1 MEKMTTQ
8 ETLRQLRQIVYKLT
22 PENFDE
28 LMESVADLKFD
39 TVKKLWES
47 IKLIFFKVV
56 LKPSS
61 IGLYAKMCCCLK
73 ELRVDTMTGESVTF
87 CTLLET
93 HCQQQLKKVHSG
105 DEDLN
110 QKEKVLVSEQN
121 EAKFRNLKLELEEAR
136 LKVHRRLLISMKFI
150 GELFKVKMLT
160 LDKVQTFVLEL
171 LRDDQRELP
180 MKCLCMLLFTIG
192 EELDTGNTKPLLD
205 DYCCKLEN
213 IATENKTSLSI
224 QHILRDVLDLR
235 KNNWVVPL
243 HKEVAQTLKPM
254 HEEGKFEDQRDPK
267 QRKGRG
273 GMTDQMTQTRP
284 MTDHNRNRSVK
295 NKGPLS
301 SNSLSCRCDGNRY
314 HISPPGRGRDRV
326 KLKEHSSDFE
336 KWCKRRAYTSAYRSD
351 GLVGYNRPH
360 SDRSSDNEKWQKI
373 PACGSSS
380 QGDQPV
386 TSGGHRVNRLIRMWE
401 NCIAGKD
408 LSQESVQHVEHS
420 SDIDQP
426 VVYKSRR
433 HSNMHGDD
441 KFTRASNCETCCS
454 RNDCR
459 RDSVQNNERTSNI
472 EKWHK
477 RNPSHGSVWPV
488 SNNGP
493 YGDGYWF
500 NPFKRASYGKNWH
513 LRNGHNK
520 NGFKDPNHSSDC
532 ENGQKKN
539 PHNPSRHTIWANFN
553 RKLNHRSHRNR
564 QAVAQFKSD
573 CENWRSGNDRN
584 RDHVDHQKGSPNDK
598 NWRSSKRDQAE
609 RCDRS
614 PDQHK
619 VIEHRVADSN
629 GEKKETEVQHMRNAD
644 EHQCSPPPPLSTSML
659 APV

>member
-1 MEKMTTQ
+1 MTTQ

-73 ELRVDTMTGESVTF
+73 ELKVDTMTGESVTF
-87 CTLLET
+87 CRLLET

-136 LKVHRRLLISMKFI
+136 LKVHHRLLISMKFI

-180 MKCLCMLLFTIG
+180 MKCLCMLLSTIG

-213 IATENKTSLSI
+213 IATESKTSLSI

-235 KNNWVVPL
+235 K
-243 HKEVAQTLKPM
+243 
-254 HEEGKFEDQRDPK
+254 
-267 QRKGRG
+267 
-273 GMTDQMTQTRP
+273 
-284 MTDHNRNRSVK
+284 
-295 NKGPLS
+295 
-301 SNSLSCRCDGNRY
+301 
-314 HISPPGRGRDRV
+314 
-326 KLKEHSSDFE
+326 LKEHSSDFE
-336 KWCKRRAYTSAYRSD
+336 KWCKRRVYTSAYRSD
-351 GLVGYNRPH
+351 GLVG
-360 SDRSSDNEKWQKI
+360 
-373 PACGSSS
+373 
-380 QGDQPV
+380 
-386 TSGGHRVNRLIRMWE
+386 
-401 NCIAGKD
+401 
-408 LSQESVQHVEHS
+408 
-420 SDIDQP
+420 
-426 VVYKSRR
+426 
-433 HSNMHGDD
+433 
-441 KFTRASNCETCCS
+441 
-454 RNDCR
+454 
-459 RDSVQNNERTSNI
+459 
-472 EKWHK
+472 
-477 RNPSHGSVWPV
+477 
-488 SNNGP
+488 
-493 YGDGYWF
+493 
-500 NPFKRASYGKNWH
+500 
-513 LRNGHNK
+513 
-520 NGFKDPNHSSDC
+520 
-532 ENGQKKN
+532 
-539 PHNPSRHTIWANFN
+539 
-553 RKLNHRSHRNR
+553 
-564 QAVAQFKSD
+564 SD

-584 RDHVDHQKGSPNDK
+584 RDHGDHQKGSPDDR